1 MDPLLQHLMS
11 LTPEAEAQPAPDFI
25 EFTAHDANDNM
36 RSCDGSDHMMWLIG
50 IGKDHTATILMH
62 KDDYAALKE
71 IVAAETP
78 YKKY

>member
-1 MDPLLQHLMS
+1 MDFFLQHLMS
-11 LTPEAEAQPAPDFI
+11 LIPEAEAQRVFDWIVFD
-25 EFTAHDANDNM
+25 TDGNM
-36 RSCDGSDHMMWLIG
+36 LTGDGSDHMMWLIG
-50 IGKDHTATILMH
+50 IGKDHTATIFMH